1 MKVLVEGFEH
11 RPGEHCASTA
21 ISNILNFHGLPL
33 SEAMV
38 FGLGGGLGFFHI
50 RNDALSPTRIFH
62 GRTLSFE
69 TDFCANAR
77 LPVVG
82 GSVEDDEKA
91 WLSLKAQLDVGV
103 PVMLSTDTFYL
114 GYQNTTSHF
123 PGHRA
128 VAVGYDESSGSI
140 FIADRKLREYQSVDR
155 EELRRSRNADD
166 YPVSCHNEYQ
176 HFSPGQLTLGRSLPE
191 IIRIAFARNAHWMLE
206 PGAEAMPSAASG
218 LSAMRELAADL
229 PKWDSLSDW
238 SWAARFGYQIIVKRG
253 AGGLFFRSLYRDFLA
268 EAVEIVPALGAGS
281 LVEDTGAIAQSW
293 GDVAAVL
300 KTQSERE
307 TCDSALFVEAGRRVA
322 ELADREEILFKE
334 LSRIAADDRVWE
346 VQRG

>member
-1 MKVLVEGFEH
+1 MKILVEGFEH
-11 RPGEHCASTA
+11 RLGEHCASTA
-21 ISNILNFHGLPL
+21 ISNILNFHGLSL
-33 SEAMV
+33 SEPMV
-38 FGLGGGLGFFHI
+38 FGLAGGLGFFHI

-62 GRTLSFE
+62 GRTLSLE
-69 TDFCANAR
+69 TDFCANAG

-82 GSVEDDEKA
+82 GSVEDDDRA
-91 WLSLKAQLDVGV
+91 WLSLKAQLDAGV

-128 VAVGYDESSGSI
+128 VAVGYDESDDRV
-140 FIADRKLREYQSVDR
+140 FIADRKLREYQSVGL

-166 YPVSCHNEYQ
+166 YPVSCQNEYQ
-176 HFSPGQLTLGRSLPE
+176 HFLPGRLTLGRSLPE
-191 IIRIAFARNAHWMLE
+191 VIRIAFARNARWMLE
-206 PGAEAMPSAASG
+206 PGAESMPSAASG
-218 LSAMRELAADL
+218 LPAMRGLAADL
-229 PKWDSLSDW
+229 PAWKALDDW

-268 EAVEIVPALGAGS
+268 EAAEVVPSLGEEL
-281 LVEDTGAIAQSW
+281 LVEATEAIARGW

-307 TCDSALFVEAGRRVA
+307 TCDPALFVEAGNRVA
-322 ELADREEILFKE
+322 ELADREETLFNS
-334 LSRIAADDRVWE
+334 LSRIAADDGVWE
-346 VQRG
+346 AASA

>member
-1 MKVLVEGFEH
+1 
-11 RPGEHCASTA
+11 
-21 ISNILNFHGLPL
+21 
-33 SEAMV
+33 
-38 FGLGGGLGFFHI
+38 
-50 RNDALSPTRIFH
+50 
-62 GRTLSFE
+62 
-69 TDFCANAR
+69 
-77 LPVVG
+77 
-82 GSVEDDEKA
+82 
-91 WLSLKAQLDVGV
+91 
-103 PVMLSTDTFYL
+103 
-114 GYQNTTSHF
+114 
-123 PGHRA
+123 
-128 VAVGYDESSGSI
+128 
-140 FIADRKLREYQSVDR
+140 
-155 EELRRSRNADD
+155 
-166 YPVSCHNEYQ
+166 
-176 HFSPGQLTLGRSLPE
+176 
-191 IIRIAFARNAHWMLE
+191 
-206 PGAEAMPSAASG
+206 
-218 LSAMRELAADL
+218 MRELAADL